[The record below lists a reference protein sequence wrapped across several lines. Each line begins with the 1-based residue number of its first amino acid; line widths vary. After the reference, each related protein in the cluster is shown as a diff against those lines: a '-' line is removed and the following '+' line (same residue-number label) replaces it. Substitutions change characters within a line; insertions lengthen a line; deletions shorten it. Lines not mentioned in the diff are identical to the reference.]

1 MLLQDTYE
9 SPLGTL
15 WLTGTRSRLTG
26 LSFKERTGQQAVS
39 GEFDLVKKWLDSY
52 FLGEAPAP
60 DFPMAPAGTAFQKLI
75 WELLLKIPF
84 GQTRT
89 YGQLARE
96 AAEILGKKTMS
107 AQAVGQAV
115 GRNPIAIII
124 PCHRCL
130 GAGGKLTSYA
140 YGVERKAWLLEHER
154 KQEAN

>member
-15 WLTGTRSRLTG
+15 WLTGTRSGLTG
-26 LSFKERTGQQAVS
+26 LSFAVRSGKQAAS

-52 FLGEAPAP
+52 FQGEAPVP
-60 DFPMAPAGTAFQKLI
+60 DFPMVPAGTGFQQLI
-75 WELLLKIPF
+75 WDLLLKIPF

-89 YGQLARE
+89 YGELARE
-96 AAEILGKKTMS
+96 AAEILGRENMS

-130 GAGGKLTSYA
+130 GARGKLTGYA